1 MHVTAIKSG
10 LGLFQ
15 FRDSWITNM
24 PEKVHITIKNISE
37 LKVLWDRQNF
47 KEESL
52 ISHNFKS
59 LKKPKNQNQLK
70 NQLKNPKIR
79 ISTQQQRLNFKI
91 N

>member
-1 MHVTAIKSG
+1 VHVTAIKSG

-15 FRDSWITNM
+15 FRDSWTSNM
-24 PEKVHITIKNISE
+24 PEKILITIKNISE
-37 LKVLWDRQNF
+37 LKVLWDRPSF

-70 NQLKNPKIR
+70 NPKIR